1 MIMQNLYICVSV
13 LIPIIVQS
21 KFYLI
26 DLKSDESNAAEVK
39 SGAEA
44 SPKPRRN
51 RYMDLERYKGLLDP
65 ASGRVDCGGTFAASC
80 AQCPSD
86 VLCR

>member
-1 MIMQNLYICVSV
+1 MWSLYICVSN

-26 DLKSDESNAAEVK
+26 DLKSDKSNAVEVK
-39 SGAEA
+39 GAAEA
-44 SPKPRRN
+44 SPMPRRN
-51 RYMDLERYKGLLDP
+51 RYMDLDRYTSLLDP

-80 AQCPSD
+80 DQCPSD

>member
-1 MIMQNLYICVSV
+1 MMQNLYICVSI

-26 DLKSDESNAAEVK
+26 DLKSDESNAAKVK
-39 SGAEA
+39 SAAEA
-44 SPKPRRN
+44 SPRPRRN
-51 RYMDLERYKGLLDP
+51 RHMDLERYTSLLDP

-80 AQCPSD
+80 GQCPSD